1 MTTVSSTTSTTSTA
15 SAITALGAGS
25 GMDVQSLATNLVEAE
40 RSPRKAV
47 IEKKITQSESGISGY
62 AAVKFVLNDLKT
74 AFSGIKDQSDFN
86 AMTTRV
92 SQSSAMAVTTTAT
105 ASTGSHSVSVTNLAK
120 AQRSISGS
128 NTSGFA
134 SPSAQLNG
142 GVAFNLRLSKGN
154 GPTPSKVFSQGTA
167 DVTTPAVIATKSTAT
182 VNFSS
187 MTTGDTVTVNGL
199 TLTANKNLTATEV
212 GDLFA
217 QLNTTNTADLTN
229 LNTAINA
236 SGSFSGSFAAGFEPQ
251 TNANHVLI
259 LQSTANSVADNISV
273 SSTRANNGTA
283 NAPTKTFSQGAV
295 AANAVSTTGT
305 KSTAT
310 LTFLPMAKGE
320 SVTVNGLTF
329 TASTALAAK
338 DVGEVFDQLTAA
350 NTADL
355 TSLNAGMTAFG
366 SFSGS
371 FGAGYES
378 ELNNNGVLV
387 LRSTAN
393 GAADIAAP
401 TSFNTIEI
409 GAASTTPAGM
419 VAAINSSTLGIS
431 AQLINTGNAAA
442 PYRIVITGAT
452 GASNSFSLS
461 SKNADG
467 NEVANVN
474 FGTSLQAAE
483 NASLTVD
490 GVSISSSTN
499 KVTDAIAGTTLE
511 LFTTTSGAANL
522 EFTRDTTAVKT
533 NLKALVTAYNDANSM
548 LSVVSDPKST
558 VETYGATLVGN
569 SIVNSVRTQMR
580 NMVTTSSNTPS
591 GNMTAL
597 RDIGITLNRTGELEI
612 DQVKMDAALQNNYD
626 QVVTMLTA
634 NKQNQSTQSTL
645 NGGVSNEA
653 VKKLTSLLDAS
664 SPLTTQSTNL
674 TTKISKYKTELDK
687 LETRMTELLA
697 RYKKQFAAMESM
709 VGETKSLQT
718 GLKSTF
724 EGMMATYTNK

>member
-1 MTTVSSTTSTTSTA
+1 MAEVTATTSTSN
-15 SAITALGAGS
+15 AITALGAGS

-40 RSPRKAV
+40 RAPRKAV

-62 AAVKFVLNDLKT
+62 AAVKFVLGDLKT
-74 AFSGIKDQSDFN
+74 AFSNIKDQSDFN
-86 AMTTRV
+86 AMNTRV

-105 ASTGSHSVSVTNLAK
+105 ASTGSHSVNITNLAK

-128 NTSGFA
+128 DVSGFA
-134 SPSAQLNG
+134 SPTAQLNSG
-142 GVAFNLRLSKGN
+142 AAFSLILSKGN
-154 GPTPSKVFSQGTA
+154 GPTPTKVFSQGTA
-167 DVTTPAVIATKSTAT
+167 DVTTVTDGVSTTTPGTKSTSTLTFAAMAKGES
-182 VNFSS
+182 VK
-187 MTTGDTVTVNGL
+187 VNGL
-199 TLTANKNLTATEV
+199 TFTSNKALTASEVGEAFANLTA
-212 GDLFA
+212 A
-217 QLNTTNTADLTN
+217 NTADLTN
-229 LNTAINA
+229 LNTGMVAF
-236 SGSFSGSFAAGFEPQ
+236 GSYSGSFAAGYASE
-251 TNANHVLI
+251 TNA
-259 LQSTANSVADNISV
+259 
-273 SSTRANNGTA
+273 
-283 NAPTKTFSQGAV
+283 
-295 AANAVSTTGT
+295 
-305 KSTAT
+305 
-310 LTFLPMAKGE
+310 
-320 SVTVNGLTF
+320 
-329 TASTALAAK
+329 
-338 DVGEVFDQLTAA
+338 
-350 NTADL
+350 
-355 TSLNAGMTAFG
+355 
-366 SFSGS
+366 SG
-371 FGAGYES
+371 
-378 ELNNNGVLV
+378 VVV
-387 LRSTAN
+387 LRSTNN

-409 GAASTTPAGM
+409 GATSTTPAGM

-442 PYRIVITGAT
+442 PYRIVITGST

-461 SKNADG
+461 SIKADG
-467 NEVANVN
+467 TEVSNVT
-474 FGTSLQAAE
+474 FGTRLQTAE
-483 NASLTVD
+483 NATLTVD
-490 GVSISSSTN
+490 GVAISSSTN

-522 EFTRDTTAVKT
+522 DFTRDTTTVKN

-548 LSVVSDPKST
+548 LGVVSDPKST

-591 GNMTAL
+591 GNMAAL
-597 RDIGITLNRTGELEI
+597 RDIGISLNRTGELEI

-634 NKQNQSTQSTL
+634 NKENQSALSTL

-697 RYKKQFAAMESM
+697 RYKTQFAAMESM
-709 VGETKSLQT
+709 VGQTKTLQT
-718 GLKSTF
+718 SLKSTF
-724 EGMMATYTNK
+724 EGMMASYTNK

>member
-1 MTTVSSTTSTTSTA
+1 MTTVGSTTSTTST
-15 SAITALGAGS
+15 SNAITALGAGS

-62 AAVKFVLNDLKT
+62 AALKFVLNDLKT

-105 ASTGSHSVSVTNLAK
+105 ASTGSHSVNITNLAR

-128 NTSGFA
+128 DTSGFA
-134 SPSAQLNG
+134 SPTAQLNSG
-142 GVAFNLRLSKGN
+142 NAFSLILSKGN
-154 GPTPSKVFSQGTA
+154 GPTPTNVFSQGTP
-167 DVTTPAVIATKSTAT
+167 DVTTPAVTATKSIAT

-187 MTTGDTVTVNGL
+187 MSTGDTVTVNGL
-199 TLTANKNLTATEV
+199 SFTANKNLTATEV
-212 GDLFA
+212 GDLFS
-217 QLNTTNTADLTN
+217 QLNTTNTADLST
-229 LNTAINA
+229 LNGTITA

-251 TNANHVLI
+251 TNSSHVLR
-259 LQSTANSVADNISV
+259 LQSTANSAVDTVSV
-273 SSTRANNGTA
+273 SSTGTA
-283 NAPTKTFSQGAV
+283 TAPTKTFSQGAV
-295 AANAVSTTGT
+295 AANAVTTPGT

-329 TASTALAAK
+329 TANTALAAK

-350 NTADL
+350 NTANL
-355 TSLNAGMTAFG
+355 TNLNTSIASFG

-378 ELNNNGVLV
+378 LINDNGVLV

-393 GAADIAAP
+393 GTANIAAP

-431 AQLINTGNAAA
+431 AQLINTGNANA

-452 GASNSFSLS
+452 GASNSFTLT
-461 SKNADG
+461 SKKADG
-467 NEVANVN
+467 NEVADVS
-474 FGTSLQAAE
+474 FDTPLQTAD
-483 NASLTVD
+483 NARLTVN
-490 GVSISSSTN
+490 GVAISSSTN

-522 EFTRDTTAVKT
+522 DFTRDTTTVKT

-548 LSVVSDPKST
+548 LGVVSDPKST

-580 NMVTTSSNTPS
+580 NMITTSSNTPS

-597 RDIGITLNRTGELEI
+597 RDIGISLNRTGELEI
-612 DQVKMDAALQNNYD
+612 DQFKMDAALQNNYD

-634 NKQNQSTQSTL
+634 NKENQSALSTL

-697 RYKKQFAAMESM
+697 RYKTQFAAMESM
-709 VGETKSLQT
+709 VGQTKTLQT
-718 GLKSTF
+718 SLKSTF
-724 EGMMATYTNK
+724 EGMMASYTNK

>member
-1 MTTVSSTTSTTSTA
+1 MAAVTATTSTS

-40 RSPRKAV
+40 RAPRKAV
-47 IEKKITQSESGISGY
+47 IQKKITQSESGISGY

-74 AFSGIKDQSDFN
+74 AFSGVKDQSKFN

-92 SQSSAMAVTTTAT
+92 SQSAAMSVTTTAT
-105 ASTGSHSVSVTNLAK
+105 ASTGSHSVNVTNLAK

-128 NTSGFA
+128 DTSGFA
-134 SPSAQLNG
+134 SSTAQLNG
-142 GVAFNLRLSKGN
+142 GAAFSLILSKGN
-154 GPTPSKVFSQGTA
+154 GPTPTKVFSQGAA
-167 DVTTPAVIATKSTAT
+167 DVNTPAVTATKSTAT

-187 MTTGDTVTVNGL
+187 MSTGDTVTVNGL
-199 TLTANKNLTATEV
+199 TLTANKNLTSTEV

-217 QLNTTNTADLTN
+217 QLNTTNTAN
-229 LNTAINA
+229 LSTLNGTITA
-236 SGSFSGSFAAGFEPQ
+236 SGNFSGAFAAGFEPQ
-251 TNANHVLI
+251 TNGNHVLL
-259 LQSTANSVADNISV
+259 LQSTANSAADSV
-273 SSTRANNGTA
+273 SVSATRANNGTA
-283 NAPTKTFSQGAV
+283 TTPTKTFSQGAV

-305 KSTAT
+305 KSTTT
-310 LTFLPMAKGE
+310 LTFSPLAKGE
-320 SVTVNGLTF
+320 AVTVNGLTF
-329 TASTALAAK
+329 TANKA
-338 DVGEVFDQLTAA
+338 LTASEVGIAFA
-350 NTADL
+350 NLNGTTAA
-355 TSLNAGMTAFG
+355 TLNTTTMATFGTFAGQFSSGYT
-366 SFSGS
+366 SGS
-371 FGAGYES
+371 TTTSA
-378 ELNNNGVLV
+378 LV
-387 LRSTAN
+387 LTSTAN

-419 VAAINSSTLGIS
+419 VAAINSSALGIS

-442 PYRIVITGAT
+442 PYRIVITGST

-461 SKNADG
+461 SKKADG
-467 NEVANVN
+467 SEVANVN
-474 FGTSLQAAE
+474 FGTRLQASE
-483 NASLTVD
+483 NAALTVN
-490 GVSISSSTN
+490 GVAISSSTN

-522 EFTRDTTAVKT
+522 EFTRDTTAVKA
-533 NLKALVTAYNDANSM
+533 NLKALVTAYNDASSM

-569 SIVNSVRTQMR
+569 SMVSSVRTQMR
-580 NMVTTSSNTPS
+580 NMVTTDSNTPS

-597 RDIGITLNRTGELEI
+597 RDIGITLNKTGVLEI

-634 NKQNQSTQSTL
+634 NKENQSVNSTL

-664 SPLTTQSTNL
+664 SPLTTQSTSL
-674 TTKISKYKTELDK
+674 TTKISKYKAELEK
-687 LETRMTELLA
+687 LEARMTELLA

>member
-1 MTTVSSTTSTTSTA
+1 MTTVSATSGTTATTATTSTA
-15 SAITALGAGS
+15 NAITALGAGS

-40 RSPRKAV
+40 RAPRKAV
-47 IEKKITQSESGISGY
+47 IEKKITQSENGISGY

-86 AMTTRV
+86 AMNTRV
-92 SQSSAMAVTTTAT
+92 SQSAAMAVTTTAT
-105 ASTGSHSVSVTNLAK
+105 ASTGSHSVNITNLAK

-128 NTSGFA
+128 DTSGFA
-134 SPSAQLNG
+134 SPAAQLNG
-142 GVAFNLRLSKGN
+142 GAAFSLILSKGN
-154 GPTPSKVFSQGTA
+154 GPTPTKVFSQGTA
-167 DVTTPAVIATKSTAT
+167 DV
-182 VNFSS
+182 
-187 MTTGDTVTVNGL
+187 
-199 TLTANKNLTATEV
+199 
-212 GDLFA
+212 
-217 QLNTTNTADLTN
+217 
-229 LNTAINA
+229 
-236 SGSFSGSFAAGFEPQ
+236 
-251 TNANHVLI
+251 
-259 LQSTANSVADNISV
+259 
-273 SSTRANNGTA
+273 NGTA
-283 NAPTKTFSQGAV
+283 
-295 AANAVSTTGT
+295 GT

-329 TASTALAAK
+329 TASTALTAK
-338 DVGEVFDQLTAA
+338 DVGEVFDQLNAA

-355 TSLNAGMTAFG
+355 TNLNAGMTAFG

-393 GAADIAAP
+393 GAADIEAP

-419 VAAINSSTLGIS
+419 VAAINSSTLGIT

-442 PYRIVITGAT
+442 PYRIVMTGAT

-461 SKNADG
+461 SKKADG
-467 NEVANVN
+467 TEVANVN
-474 FGTSLQAAE
+474 FGTRLQTAE
-483 NASLTVD
+483 NATLTVD

-499 KVTDAIAGTTLE
+499 KVSDAIAGTTLE

-522 EFTRDTTAVKT
+522 DFTRDTTAVKA

-569 SIVNSVRTQMR
+569 SIVSSVRTQMR

-634 NKQNQSTQSTL
+634 NKENQSAQSTL

-653 VKKLTSLLDAS
+653 LKKLTSLLDANN
-664 SPLTTQSTNL
+664 PLTTQSTNL

-687 LETRMTELLA
+687 LETRMTDMLA
-697 RYKKQFAAMESM
+697 RYKTQFAAMESM
-709 VGETKSLQT
+709 VGQSKSLQT
-718 GLKSTF
+718 SLKSTF
-724 EGMMATYTNK
+724 DGMMASYTNK

>member
-1 MTTVSSTTSTTSTA
+1 MTTVSSTTSTTSTS

-62 AAVKFVLNDLKT
+62 AAVKFVLGDLKN
-74 AFSGIKDQSDFN
+74 AFSNIKDQSDFN

-105 ASTGSHSVSVTNLAK
+105 ASTGSHSVNITNLAR
-120 AQRSISGS
+120 AQRSISG
-128 NTSGFA
+128 NDTSGFA
-134 SPSAQLNG
+134 SPTAQLNG
-142 GVAFNLRLSKGN
+142 GNAFSLILSKGN
-154 GPTPSKVFSQGTA
+154 GPTPTNVFSQGTA
-167 DVTTPAVIATKSTAT
+167 DIPTTAPDPNNSGQTITTTTP
-182 VNFSS
+182 
-187 MTTGDTVTVNGL
+187 
-199 TLTANKNLTATEV
+199 
-212 GDLFA
+212 
-217 QLNTTNTADLTN
+217 
-229 LNTAINA
+229 
-236 SGSFSGSFAAGFEPQ
+236 GS
-251 TNANHVLI
+251 
-259 LQSTANSVADNISV
+259 
-273 SSTRANNGTA
+273 R
-283 NAPTKTFSQGAV
+283 
-295 AANAVSTTGT
+295 
-305 KSTAT
+305 STAT

-329 TASTALAAK
+329 TANTALAAK

-350 NTADL
+350 NTANL
-355 TSLNAGMTAFG
+355 TSLNTSIASFG

-378 ELNNNGVLV
+378 LLNDNGVLV

-409 GAASTTPAGM
+409 GASSTTPAGM

-452 GASNSFSLS
+452 GASNSFTLT
-461 SKNADG
+461 SKKADG
-467 NEVANVN
+467 TEVSNVN
-474 FGTSLQAAE
+474 FGTPLQTAD
-483 NASLTVD
+483 NARLTVD
-490 GVSISSSTN
+490 GVAISSGTN

-522 EFTRDTTAVKT
+522 DFTRDTTTVKA

-548 LSVVSDPKST
+548 LGVVSDPKST

-580 NMVTTSSNTPS
+580 NMITTSSNTPS

-597 RDIGITLNRTGELEI
+597 RDIGISLNRTGELEI

-634 NKQNQSTQSTL
+634 NKENQSALSTL

-697 RYKKQFAAMESM
+697 RYKTQFAAMESM
-709 VGETKSLQT
+709 VGQTKTLQT
-718 GLKSTF
+718 SLKSTF
-724 EGMMATYTNK
+724 EGMMASYTNK